1 MNGRRSRPF
10 QQAFYT
16 NKNSK
21 SQKFQIQSYRR
32 EKSAVDLFQLCHL
45 INEQEN
51 STICF
56 TPFSFWCCVCIAC
69 STRRQPSLM
78 AVVAPLVHQRILTK
92 FLRMPLPGSWKT
104 KTGSPNHS
112 FIQLLEGLVVGKT
125 QLWFSNFLEKIH
137 SQKIASDL
145 QSESSSLVLKG
156 LTVSPMHNPFC
167 KEFIHSF
174 KILCLHSFNIEK
186 LYHQQVC

>member
-1 MNGRRSRPF
+1 MHWF
-10 QQAFYT
+10 L
-16 NKNSK
+16 K
-21 SQKFQIQSYRR
+21 
-32 EKSAVDLFQLCHL
+32 LF
-45 INEQEN
+45 I
-51 STICF
+51 S
-56 TPFSFWCCVCIAC
+56 
-69 STRRQPSLM
+69 
-78 AVVAPLVHQRILTK
+78 RILTK

-125 QLWFSNFLEKIH
+125 QLWLSNFLEKIH

-186 LYHQQVC
+186 LYHQQVCWRLWNFIARQMEINNVFFLFSTDSTH